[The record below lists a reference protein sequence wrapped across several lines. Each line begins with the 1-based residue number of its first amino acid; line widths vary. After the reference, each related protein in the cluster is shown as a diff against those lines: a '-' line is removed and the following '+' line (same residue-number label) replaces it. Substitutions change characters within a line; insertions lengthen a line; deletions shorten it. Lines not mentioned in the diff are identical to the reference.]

1 MQHCYHVLIE
11 TKSNEKIYKLDKK
24 NLDIIYPYLKGAEFL
39 CNGYVLTSNGVK
51 RLLVKESEHT
61 TQDIADKENSKHP
74 DALWICLRK
83 NTVLMDQYMKDITA
97 NILRDCRTTLE
108 ENNPNKASNSPEHP
122 IDKSR
127 VFIVHGHDEEAKE
140 KAARFVEQLGL
151 EAIILHE
158 QVSSGKTIIEKIEK
172 YSNVGFAI
180 VLYTPC
186 DLGAAKDQINNLHS
200 RARQNV
206 VFEHG
211 YLIGKIGR
219 ENVCALTKGEIEKP
233 NDISGIVYIEM
244 DDRGGW
250 KTDIAKEMK
259 ESGYDIDLNTII
271 SNI

>member
-1 MQHCYHVLIE
+1 MQYYYHVLIKTE
-11 TKSNEKIYKLDKK
+11 KNEAYELDKK
-24 NLDIIYPYLKGAEFL
+24 NLDEIKENIIYPYLKGAKFL
-39 CNGYVLTSNGVK
+39 CNGYVLTHNDVK

-61 TQDIADKENSKHP
+61 TQDIADKENSKNP
-74 DALWICLRK
+74 NIYWTCSRK
-83 NTVLMDQYMKDITA
+83 ETVLMDQYMKDITA
-97 NILRDCRTTLE
+97 NLLRDCQTTLE
-108 ENNPNKASNSPEHP
+108 ENNPNKASNNPKHP

-140 KAARFVEQLGL
+140 KAARLVEQLGL
-151 EAIILHE
+151 KAIILHE
-158 QVSSGKTIIEKIEK
+158 QVNSGKTIIEKIEE

-186 DLGAAKDQINNLHS
+186 DLGAAKDQIKNLHS

-219 ENVCALTKGEIEKP
+219 RNVCALTKGEIEKP

-259 ESGYDIDLNTII
+259 ESGYNIDLNTI
-271 SNI
+271 